1 MIDLVTIQR
10 HRWYNMISVAIT
22 VFGIS
27 WLIDF
32 GISRYSDDKYF
43 DIVGVHSNWIP
54 QNQFSIRIMLE
65 SKFLFCISRFSR
77 VE

>member
-10 HRWYNMISVAIT
+10 HRWYNMISVSIT

-32 GISRYSDDKYF
+32 GISRFSRYSDDKYF
-43 DIVGVHSNWIP
+43 DIVGAP
-54 QNQFSIRIMLE
+54 R
-65 SKFLFCISRFSR
+65 
-77 VE
+77 

>member
-10 HRWYNMISVAIT
+10 HRWYNVISVSIT
-22 VFGIS
+22 VLGIS

-43 DIVGVHSNWIP
+43 DIVVGA
-54 QNQFSIRIMLE
+54 L
-65 SKFLFCISRFSR
+65 
-77 VE
+77 

>member
-1 MIDLVTIQR
+1 MIDLVMIQR
-10 HRWYNMISVAIT
+10 HRWYNMISVSIT

-43 DIVGVHSNWIP
+43 DIVGAPRQSHS
-54 QNQFSIRIMLE
+54 
-65 SKFLFCISRFSR
+65 KTA
-77 VE
+77 